1 MANAV
6 DKAAFWLLS
15 KGKISTEEYGDL
27 ILKDSAKAVSEA
39 ALKLFRANKISWSH
53 YHRLVEGAKRGEL
66 GNAKARMR
74 AKLREAEQYID
85 GRKGHR
91 DAQAGLP
98 SLGKRRP

>member
-1 MANAV
+1 MANAL
-6 DKAAFWLLS
+6 DKVAFWLLC
-15 KGKISTEEYGDL
+15 KGKISSEEYGDL
-27 ILKDSAKAVSEA
+27 ILKNSAKAVSEA
-39 ALKLFRANKISWSH
+39 ALKLFRANKISWSQ
-53 YHRLVEGAKRGEL
+53 YHRVVQAGQRDKLA
-66 GNAKARMR
+66 NARARMR